1 VENKIEKTIN
11 IKKAP
16 FSEGAF
22 FIEMFFVFI

>member
-1 VENKIEKTIN
+1 VDDRIEKPIN

-22 FIEMFFVFI
+22 FIEMFFD